1 MTNYFQLQCITYTF
15 VCVWRLFIIRTYL
28 SGNSIVGS
36 IHVAT
41 HVKVFFHCK
50 LNLYLVSILNACCK
64 LLNMCDICTVQHCLC
79 CSLNKFCFVFFIAD
93 DCPRDDAERRSSEL
107 SLLSQNIVSRLTLSH
122 IILEKKKSLT
132 VICNERDCLSMIT
145 ILGST

>member
-1 MTNYFQLQCITYTF
+1 MYCSTLFVLQLYAVF
-15 VCVWRLFIIRTYL
+15 V
-28 SGNSIVGS
+28 
-36 IHVAT
+36 
-41 HVKVFFHCK
+41 
-50 LNLYLVSILNACCK
+50 
-64 LLNMCDICTVQHCLC
+64 
-79 CSLNKFCFVFFIAD
+79 SLFFIAD